1 MNECMKILLGNQ
13 SIYIGSLIELQT
25 MELFKEHLAS
35 VIEYH

>member
-1 MNECMKILLGNQ
+1 MNECMNIIVGNQ
-13 SIYIGSLIELQT
+13 SIYISSLIELQT